1 FLVLNHRKNAIVWQ
15 WSMSGVG
22 FTQGCTTLDFQPNEA
37 KVFSVSWDQTNN
49 AANAVSPGTYD
60 AQGYIATQ
68 EEWQKTEHGNFMPS
82 ELRTLRTTFAI
93 Q

>member
-1 FLVLNHRKNAIVWQ
+1 VVL
-15 WSMSGVG
+15 GVVERISKPSEERDRLG
-22 FTQGCTTLDFQPNEA
+22 YTTLDFQPNEA

-82 ELRTLRTTFAI
+82 ELRTRRTTFAI